1 MENNTDII
9 WVICV
14 HLQTRK
20 HLHRLQKIT
29 LNIEEDLR
37 PGNSSSSICCFC
49 RVPFLPYFNKEKC
62 PCITTRFKMKEK
74 VLIAMRL
81 LDV

>member
-1 MENNTDII
+1 MCTSANTQTPAQITENN
-9 WVICV
+9 VKY
-14 HLQTRK
+14 R
-20 HLHRLQKIT
+20 
-29 LNIEEDLR
+29 EDLG

-81 LDV
+81 LEV

>member
-1 MENNTDII
+1 MCTYAYKHANTCTDY
-9 WVICV
+9 
-14 HLQTRK
+14 K
-20 HLHRLQKIT
+20 KIT

-37 PGNSSSSICCFC
+37 PGNSSSGICCFC
-49 RVPFLPYFNKEKC
+49 RVPFLSCFNKEKR

-81 LDV
+81 LEV